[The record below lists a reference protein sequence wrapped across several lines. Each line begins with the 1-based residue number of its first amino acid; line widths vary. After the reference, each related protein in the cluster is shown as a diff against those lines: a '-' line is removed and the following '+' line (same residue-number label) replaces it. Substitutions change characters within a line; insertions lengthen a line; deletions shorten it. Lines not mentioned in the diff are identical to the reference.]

1 MIEVKDMSNI
11 VHVTACEDDFHLCVL
26 GEGTQEPGC
35 KRENQLRALAGSF
48 YKSVKQRKKIVDVI
62 KCIEEVTNIFQFT
75 AYPNFSKRFQKEF
88 PVLPEQLSTI
98 LFKEDVDDLSVW
110 WKEFLAPKLFGH
122 SCDEKAVYHANHERV
137 KKILLAV
144 WCAEENVSNFSK
156 CSIGK
161 CIKDID
167 QELEK
172 SNIIFISKN
181 REANH
186 AVVDAP
192 NIIKKY
198 LGVNHLTGQQIK
210 IFNSKEA
217 MLWINGPAGSG
228 KTIIISGKMIEYI
241 RSSENHRVVLLTSG
255 GSSSSRK
262 CQTAFEKAEI
272 KYNKIVLANKDE
284 VGLVDAQTLIVQ
296 SNLSNP
302 VVIVQLGSHLG
313 LPKLTKLLTFIP
325 KLVPLSRV
333 FLDDLQNVLVMEE
346 LVEFIK
352 FFKMIEDLSHSLCSL
367 WIACDVVQCFYL
379 MSPLYTANLATCLMD
394 SLSPNR
400 RPALTSNLRSKLSK

>member
-1 MIEVKDMSNI
+1 M
-11 VHVTACEDDFHLCVL
+11 L
-26 GEGTQEPGC
+26 
-35 KRENQLRALAGSF
+35 
-48 YKSVKQRKKIVDVI
+48 KKTYVI
-62 KCIEEVTNIFQFT
+62 FF
-75 AYPNFSKRFQKEF
+75 
-88 PVLPEQLSTI
+88 
-98 LFKEDVDDLSVW
+98 
-110 WKEFLAPKLFGH
+110 
-122 SCDEKAVYHANHERV
+122 
-137 KKILLAV
+137 
-144 WCAEENVSNFSK
+144 K

-161 CIKDID
+161 FIKDIN
-167 QELEK
+167 QELKK
-172 SNIIFISKN
+172 SNITFISKN
-181 REANH
+181 REANP

-192 NIIKKY
+192 NIIREY

-210 IFNSKEA
+210 IYYSKEA
-217 MLWINGPAGSG
+217 MLWINGPTGSG
-228 KTIIISGKMIEYI
+228 KTIIISGKIIEYI
-241 RSSENHRVVLLTSG
+241 RSSETHRVVLLTSG

-272 KYNKIVLANKDE
+272 KYNKIVLATKDE
-284 VGLVDAQTLIVQ
+284 VVLGLADAQTLIVQ

-333 FLDDLQNVLVMEE
+333 FLDDLQNVFVMEE

-379 MSPLYTANLATCLMD
+379 MSPLYTANLAT
-394 SLSPNR
+394 
-400 RPALTSNLRSKLSK
+400 A